1 MITEIFNKN
10 LIAQRWTKAY
20 NICLNVSDFVE
31 QEHSVELDILK
42 YSDISPCK
50 KQKMSRHQKYREL
63 MLQCKE
69 FCDVS
74 SDLLHQDYI
83 MICNFI
89 KDATQAIRNGKTIVV
104 KELSEKINKEDQK
117 CDPSTFEEVATNRD
131 VSTGESCKQNYENKY
146 VEDNPKDTMNIQDD
160 PSSNLIEENKQK
172 VSKDEE
178 EEGIRLGELIV
189 DKKEGGIRLHEAIV
203 EKEDVR
209 MPMQEL
215 IVDIEDEKIQ
225 MQNEEIHKQEMLK
238 VKEEGEKIQEIEE
251 ETLSK
256 IKDRKNDDNSTELN
270 KTNQTQSMT
279 FEHTKS
285 KSTDVSMF
293 SYLKTTHN
301 FEVLKNVHLQKK
313 CMQCGRPSKKRAAL
327 SFASASTLKKKS
339 KLKFSKSSEQD
350 VSATPSIQSSQ
361 FDTCDSQIRQPN
373 QAESKHSN
381 IKPSLLQVVRQSGS
395 WLDDQIIKAS
405 MDALRNQYPMFRG
418 FHNTLLG
425 SNLSFPIT
433 KPPFIQI
440 LHVNGN
446 HWITVEAVTLNFVR
460 VYDSLYNSTD
470 ISAQMQIAALIRSP
484 EPVIELDVKQTVSSG
499 FLRLWFIFYSLRYR
513 FSLWKQSCCL
523 QI

>member
-1 MITEIFNKN
+1 MYDIPQSLASCSCLFFSTMQLPCHHLLFILVLQKKEIFNKN
-10 LIAQRWTKAY
+10 LITQRWTKAY

-31 QEHSVELDILK
+31 QEHSVELDIMK

-74 SDLLHQDYI
+74 SDLPHRNYI

-131 VSTGESCKQNYENKY
+131 VSTGESCKQNYKNKY

-189 DKKEGGIRLHEAIV
+189 DKKEGGIRLHKAIV

-215 IVDIEDEKIQ
+215 IVDKEDEKIQ

-238 VKEEGEKIQEIEE
+238 VKEEGEK
-251 ETLSK
+251 
-256 IKDRKNDDNSTELN
+256 
-270 KTNQTQSMT
+270 
-279 FEHTKS
+279 
-285 KSTDVSMF
+285 
-293 SYLKTTHN
+293 Y
-301 FEVLKNVHLQKK
+301 KK
-313 CMQCGRPSKKRAAL
+313 
-327 SFASASTLKKKS
+327 LKKK
-339 KLKFSKSSEQD
+339 
-350 VSATPSIQSSQ
+350 
-361 FDTCDSQIRQPN
+361 
-373 QAESKHSN
+373 H
-381 IKPSLLQVVRQSGS
+381 
-395 WLDDQIIKAS
+395 
-405 MDALRNQYPMFRG
+405 
-418 FHNTLLG
+418 
-425 SNLSFPIT
+425 
-433 KPPFIQI
+433 
-440 LHVNGN
+440 
-446 HWITVEAVTLNFVR
+446 
-460 VYDSLYNSTD
+460 
-470 ISAQMQIAALIRSP
+470 
-484 EPVIELDVKQTVSSG
+484 
-499 FLRLWFIFYSLRYR
+499 
-513 FSLWKQSCCL
+513 
-523 QI
+523 